1 MAVTYCTVE
10 DVSDFMRVPISST
23 TTPIKAQVE
32 KLINRKE
39 EILDRRIGHTFG
51 RNKTIT
57 KEIHDLPLLYTF
69 GWCTPIYLQH
79 RNIRDLSN
87 AAGDKIEVWKGSGS
101 EYDDILTDSQ
111 WYQFDPVYGR
121 LFLRGFIFSILRKNR
136 CRVTYRYGG
145 EEFAGDTTVPA
156 DIQDAV
162 IKMVSIDILNT
173 SFRMDELPTGGIANL
188 SESKKIWQED
198 IDRCVDNRREVF
210 VIP

>member
-23 TTPIKAQVE
+23 TTPTKAQVE

-39 EILDRRIGHTFG
+39 EVLDRRIGHTFG

-57 KEIHDLPLLYTF
+57 NEIHDLPLLYTF
-69 GWCTPIYLQH
+69 GWGTTIYLQH

-87 AAGDKIEVWKGSGS
+87 AAGDKIEVWKGESN

-121 LFLRGFIFSILRKNR
+121 LYLRGFIFSIMRKNR
-136 CRVTYRYGG
+136 IRVTYR
-145 EEFAGDTTVPA
+145 FGDATVPE
-156 DIQDAV
+156 DVEDAC
-162 IKMVSIDILNT
+162 IKLVAIDLLTT
-173 SFRMDELPTGGIANL
+173 SLRMDRLPVGGSALTWGEII
-188 SESKKIWQED
+188 EQWKDD
-198 IDRCVDNRREVF
+198 IEQCVINRREAF
-210 VIP
+210 PIP

>member
-23 TTPIKAQVE
+23 TTPTKAQVE
-32 KLINRKE
+32 KVINRKE

-57 KEIHDLPLLYTF
+57 NEIHDLPLLYTF
-69 GWCTPIYLQH
+69 GWGTPIYLQH

-87 AAGDKIEVWKGSGS
+87 VAGDKIEVWKGESN

-121 LFLRGFIFSILRKNR
+121 LYLRGFIFSIMRKNR
-136 CRVTYRYGG
+136 IRVTYR
-145 EEFAGDTTVPA
+145 FGDATVPE
-156 DIQDAV
+156 DIEDAC
-162 IKMVSIDILNT
+162 IKLVAIDLLTT
-173 SFRMDELPTGGIANL
+173 SFRMDRLPVGGSTLTWGEII
-188 SESKKIWQED
+188 EQWKED
-198 IDRCVDNRREVF
+198 IESCVINRREAF
-210 VIP
+210 PIP

>member
-23 TTPIKAQVE
+23 TTPTKAQVE
-32 KLINRKE
+32 KVINRKE

-57 KEIHDLPLLYTF
+57 NEIHDLPLLYTF
-69 GWCTPIYLQH
+69 GWGTPIYLQH

-87 AAGDKIEVWKGSGS
+87 AAGDKIEVWKGESN

-121 LFLRGFIFSILRKNR
+121 LYLRGFIFSIMRKNR
-136 CRVTYRYGG
+136 IRVTYR
-145 EEFAGDTTVPA
+145 FGDATVPE
-156 DIQDAV
+156 DVEDACV
-162 IKMVSIDILNT
+162 KLVAIDLLTT
-173 SFRMDELPTGGIANL
+173 SFRMDRLPVGGSTLTWGEII
-188 SESKKIWQED
+188 EQWKED
-198 IDRCVDNRREVF
+198 IESCVKNRREVF
-210 VIP
+210 PIP

>member
-23 TTPIKAQVE
+23 TTPTKAQVE
-32 KLINRKE
+32 KIINRKE

-51 RNKTIT
+51 RDKTIT

-69 GWCTPIYLQH
+69 GWGTPIYLQH

-87 AAGDKIEVWKGSGS
+87 AAGDKIEVWKGSES
-101 EYDDILTDSQ
+101 DYDDILTDSQ

-136 CRVTYRYGG
+136 IRVTYRYGD
-145 EEFAGDTTVPA
+145 ATVPE
-156 DIQDAV
+156 DIEDAC
-162 IKMVSIDILNT
+162 IKLVSIDLLTT
-173 SFRMDELPTGGIANL
+173 SLRMDRLPVGGSALTWGEIIDQW
-188 SESKKIWQED
+188 KED
-198 IDRCVDNRREVF
+198 IESCVINRREAF
-210 VIP
+210 PIP

>member
-23 TTPIKAQVE
+23 TTPTKAQVE

-39 EILDRRIGHTFG
+39 EVLDRRIGHTFG

-57 KEIHDLPLLYTF
+57 NEIHDLPLLYTF
-69 GWCTPIYLQH
+69 GWGTPIYLQH

-87 AAGDKIEVWKGSGS
+87 AAGDKIEVWKGESN

-121 LFLRGFIFSILRKNR
+121 LYLRGFIFSIMRKNR
-136 CRVTYRYGG
+136 IRVTYR
-145 EEFAGDTTVPA
+145 FGDATVPE
-156 DIQDAV
+156 DVEDAC
-162 IKMVSIDILNT
+162 IKLVAIDLLTT
-173 SFRMDELPTGGIANL
+173 SLRMDRLPVGGSALTWGEII
-188 SESKKIWQED
+188 EQWKED
-198 IDRCVDNRREVF
+198 IEQCVVNRREAF
-210 VIP
+210 PIP

>member
-23 TTPIKAQVE
+23 TTPTKAQVE
-32 KLINRKE
+32 KVINRKE

-57 KEIHDLPLLYTF
+57 NEIHDLPLLYTF
-69 GWCTPIYLQH
+69 GWGTPIYLQH

-87 AAGDKIEVWKGSGS
+87 AAGDKIEVWKGESN

-121 LFLRGFIFSILRKNR
+121 LYLRGFIFSIMRKNR
-136 CRVTYRYGG
+136 IRVTYR
-145 EEFAGDTTVPA
+145 FGDATVPE
-156 DIQDAV
+156 DVEDAC
-162 IKMVSIDILNT
+162 IKLVAIDLLTT
-173 SFRMDELPTGGIANL
+173 SLRMDRLPVGGSALTWGEII
-188 SESKKIWQED
+188 EQWKED
-198 IDRCVDNRREVF
+198 IEQCVINRREAF
-210 VIP
+210 PIP

>member
-23 TTPIKAQVE
+23 TTPTKAQVE

-39 EILDRRIGHTFG
+39 EVLDRRIGHTFG

-57 KEIHDLPLLYTF
+57 NEIHDLPLLYTF
-69 GWCTPIYLQH
+69 GWGTPIYLQH

-87 AAGDKIEVWKGSGS
+87 AAGDKIEVWKGESN

-121 LFLRGFIFSILRKNR
+121 LYLRGFIFSIMRKNR
-136 CRVTYRYGG
+136 IRVTYRYGD
-145 EEFAGDTTVPA
+145 ETVPLDVA
-156 DIQDAV
+156 DAC
-162 IKMVSIDILNT
+162 IKLVSINLLTT
-173 SFRMDELPTGGIANL
+173 SLRMDRLPVGGSAMTWNDIIAQW
-188 SESKKIWQED
+188 KED
-198 IDRCVDNRREVF
+198 IEECVMNRREAF
-210 VIP
+210 PIP

>member
-23 TTPIKAQVE
+23 TTPTKAQVE
-32 KLINRKE
+32 KVINRKE

-57 KEIHDLPLLYTF
+57 NEIHDLPLLYTF
-69 GWCTPIYLQH
+69 GWGTPIYLQH

-87 AAGDKIEVWKGSGS
+87 AAGDKIEVWKGESN

-121 LFLRGFIFSILRKNR
+121 LYLRGFIFSIMRKNR
-136 CRVTYRYGG
+136 IRVTYR
-145 EEFAGDTTVPA
+145 FGDATVPE
-156 DIQDAV
+156 DVEDAC
-162 IKMVSIDILNT
+162 IKLVAIDLLTT
-173 SFRMDELPTGGIANL
+173 SLRMDRLPVGGSALTWGEII
-188 SESKKIWQED
+188 EQWKED
-198 IDRCVDNRREVF
+198 VEQCVVNRREAF
-210 VIP
+210 PIP

>member
-23 TTPIKAQVE
+23 TTPTKAQVE
-32 KLINRKE
+32 KVINRKE

-57 KEIHDLPLLYTF
+57 NEIHDLPLLYTF
-69 GWCTPIYLQH
+69 GWGTPIYLQH

-87 AAGDKIEVWKGSGS
+87 AAGDKIEVWKGESN

-121 LFLRGFIFSILRKNR
+121 LYLRGFIFSIMRKNR
-136 CRVTYRYGG
+136 IRVTYR
-145 EEFAGDTTVPA
+145 FGDATVPE
-156 DIQDAV
+156 DVEDAC
-162 IKMVSIDILNT
+162 IKLVAIDLLTT
-173 SFRMDELPTGGIANL
+173 SLRMDRLPVGGSALTWGEII
-188 SESKKIWQED
+188 EQWKED
-198 IDRCVDNRREVF
+198 IEQCVVNRREAF
-210 VIP
+210 PIP

>member
-23 TTPIKAQVE
+23 TTPTKAQVE
-32 KLINRKE
+32 KVINRKE

-57 KEIHDLPLLYTF
+57 NEIHDLPLLYTF
-69 GWCTPIYLQH
+69 GWGTPIYLQH

-87 AAGDKIEVWKGSGS
+87 AAGDKIEVWKGSGN

-121 LFLRGFIFSILRKNR
+121 LYLRGFIFSIMRKNR
-136 CRVTYRYGG
+136 IRVTYRYGD
-145 EEFAGDTTVPA
+145 ETVPLDVA
-156 DIQDAV
+156 DAC
-162 IKMVSIDILNT
+162 IKLVSINLLTT
-173 SFRMDELPTGGIANL
+173 SLRMDRLPVGGSAMTWNDIIAQW
-188 SESKKIWQED
+188 KED
-198 IDRCVDNRREVF
+198 IEECVMNRREAF
-210 VIP
+210 PIP

>member
-23 TTPIKAQVE
+23 TTPTKAQVE
-32 KLINRKE
+32 KIINRKE

-69 GWCTPIYLQH
+69 GWGTPIYLQH

-87 AAGDKIEVWKGSGS
+87 AAGDKIEVWKGSES
-101 EYDDILTDSQ
+101 DYDDILTDSQ

-121 LFLRGFIFSILRKNR
+121 LYLRGFIFSILRKNR
-136 CRVTYRYGG
+136 IRVTYR
-145 EEFAGDTTVPA
+145 FGDATVPE
-156 DIQDAV
+156 DVEDAC
-162 IKMVSIDILNT
+162 IKLVSIDLLTT
-173 SFRMDELPTGGIANL
+173 SFRMDRLPVGGSALTWGEII
-188 SESKKIWQED
+188 EQWKED
-198 IDRCVDNRREVF
+198 IESCVINRRELF
-210 VIP
+210 PIP

>member
-23 TTPIKAQVE
+23 TTPNKAQVE
-32 KLINRKE
+32 KVINRKE
-39 EILDRRIGHTFG
+39 EVLDRRIGHTFG

-57 KEIHDLPLLYTF
+57 NEIHDLPLLYTF
-69 GWCTPIYLQH
+69 GWGTPIYLQH

-121 LFLRGFIFSILRKNR
+121 LYLRGFIFSIMRKNR
-136 CRVTYRYGG
+136 IRVTYRYGD
-145 EEFAGDTTVPA
+145 ETVPLDVA
-156 DIQDAV
+156 DACV
-162 IKMVSIDILNT
+162 KLVSINLLTT
-173 SFRMDELPTGGIANL
+173 SLRMDRLPVGGSAMTWNDIIAQW
-188 SESKKIWQED
+188 KED
-198 IDRCVDNRREVF
+198 IEECVINRREAF
-210 VIP
+210 PIP

>member
-23 TTPIKAQVE
+23 TTPTKAQVE

-39 EILDRRIGHTFG
+39 EVLDRRIGHTFG

-57 KEIHDLPLLYTF
+57 NEIHDLPLLYTF
-69 GWCTPIYLQH
+69 GWGTPIYLQH

-87 AAGDKIEVWKGSGS
+87 AAGDKIEVWKGESN

-121 LFLRGFIFSILRKNR
+121 LYLRGFIFSIMRKNR
-136 CRVTYRYGG
+136 IRVTYR
-145 EEFAGDTTVPA
+145 FGDATVPE
-156 DIQDAV
+156 DVEDAC
-162 IKMVSIDILNT
+162 IKLVAIDLLTT
-173 SFRMDELPTGGIANL
+173 SLRMDRLPVGGSALTWGEII
-188 SESKKIWQED
+188 EQWKED
-198 IDRCVDNRREVF
+198 IESCVINRREAF
-210 VIP
+210 PIP

>member
-23 TTPIKAQVE
+23 TTPTKAQVE
-32 KLINRKE
+32 KVINRKE

-57 KEIHDLPLLYTF
+57 NEIHDLPLLYTF
-69 GWCTPIYLQH
+69 GWGTPIYLQH

-87 AAGDKIEVWKGSGS
+87 AAGDKIEVWKGESN

-121 LFLRGFIFSILRKNR
+121 LYLRGFIFSIMRKNR
-136 CRVTYRYGG
+136 IRVTYR
-145 EEFAGDTTVPA
+145 FGDATVPE
-156 DIQDAV
+156 DVEDAC
-162 IKMVSIDILNT
+162 IKLVAIDLLTT
-173 SFRMDELPTGGIANL
+173 SLRMDRLPVGGSALTWGEIIDQW
-188 SESKKIWQED
+188 KED
-198 IDRCVDNRREVF
+198 IEQCVVNRREAF
-210 VIP
+210 PIP

>member
-23 TTPIKAQVE
+23 TTPTKAQVE

-39 EILDRRIGHTFG
+39 EVLDRRIGHTFG

-57 KEIHDLPLLYTF
+57 NEIHDLPLLYTF
-69 GWCTPIYLQH
+69 GWGTPIYLQH

-87 AAGDKIEVWKGSGS
+87 AAGDKIEVWKGESN

-121 LFLRGFIFSILRKNR
+121 LYLRGFIFSIMRKNR
-136 CRVTYRYGG
+136 IRVTYR
-145 EEFAGDTTVPA
+145 FGDATVPE
-156 DIQDAV
+156 DVEDAC
-162 IKMVSIDILNT
+162 IKLVSIDLLTT
-173 SFRMDELPTGGIANL
+173 SLRMDRLPVGGSALTWGEII
-188 SESKKIWQED
+188 EQWKED
-198 IDRCVDNRREVF
+198 VEQCVINRREAF
-210 VIP
+210 PIP

>member
-23 TTPIKAQVE
+23 TTPTKAQVE
-32 KLINRKE
+32 KVINRKE

-57 KEIHDLPLLYTF
+57 NEIHDLPLLYTF
-69 GWCTPIYLQH
+69 GWGTPIYLQH

-87 AAGDKIEVWKGSGS
+87 AAGDKIEVWKGESN

-121 LFLRGFIFSILRKNR
+121 LYLRGFIFSIMRKNR
-136 CRVTYRYGG
+136 IRVTYR
-145 EEFAGDTTVPA
+145 FGDATVPE
-156 DIQDAV
+156 DIEDAC
-162 IKMVSIDILNT
+162 IKLVAIDLLTT
-173 SFRMDELPTGGIANL
+173 SFRMDRLPVGGSTLTWGEII
-188 SESKKIWQED
+188 EQWKED
-198 IDRCVDNRREVF
+198 IESCVINRREAF
-210 VIP
+210 PIP